1 MTKILFRGTQAYG
14 VEFYYGTDTTTKY
27 TAFAKKE
34 IIVCAG
40 SILSPVLMMKSGV
53 GPEDVLAA
61 NCITPVSISPRMG
74 KGLVEHYA
82 VWHFYELLN
91 CHNISTNLDIAADI
105 VKYNLPVK
113 TGQFAGTG
121 TLPSVSF
128 TRVTLPDADVYGFN
142 NSDSIIESY
151 HLMLDQLS
159 LYLPEFLRFLN
170 YEKRFSDPIKASN
183 ALNCIAIVPTE
194 NLNPYSSGYV
204 ALPIGKNDDFSPFL
218 TPNFTYGMYTD
229 ENGLDRKVLAAAMKD
244 QMTRFASTPIY
255 KEAGL
260 QLIRMPVCFEWYD
273 VDIDKF
279 IDCYQNYFTAGIWHP
294 SSSCAMGADATLGVV
309 NQYGQVYGV
318 QGVRIIDASM

>member
-1 MTKILFRGTQAYG
+1 M
-14 VEFYYGTDTTTKY
+14 EFYYGTDKTTKY

-40 SILSPVLMMKSGV
+40 SILSPVLMMRSGV
-53 GPEDVLAA
+53 GPADVLAA
-61 NCITPVSISPRMG
+61 NGITPVYISPRMG

-82 VWHFYELLN
+82 VWQFYELLN
-91 CHNISTNLDIAADI
+91 CHNISTNSEIAGDI
-105 VKYNLPVK
+105 VKYNKPVK

-128 TRVTLPDADVYGFN
+128 TRVTLPDADKYGFN
-142 NSDSIIESY
+142 NSDPIIETY
-151 HLMLDQLS
+151 HYVLNQLS
-159 LYLPEFLRFLN
+159 LYLPEALRVLN
-170 YEKRFSDPIKASN
+170 YEKRFADAIIASN
-183 ALNCIAIVPTE
+183 AKNCIAIVPTE
-194 NLNPYSSGYV
+194 NMNPYSSGYV

-218 TPNFTYGMYTD
+218 SPNFTYGMYTD
-229 ENGLDRKVLAAAMKD
+229 ENDLDRKILAAAMKD

-260 QLIRMPVCFEWYD
+260 QLIRMPVCFELYD
-273 VDIDKF
+273 DSIDKF
-279 IDCYQNYFTAGIWHP
+279 IECYQKYFTAGIWHP
-294 SSSCAMGADATLGVV
+294 SSSCAMGPNATHGCV